1 MAGQEAFPD
10 LDEAFGGGGGKKSKK
25 QGPTKAQLD
34 KEKAEAE
41 AALST
46 KGKGPNFFVHNGSGV
61 LSQEQMV
68 FVFQH
73 YPQYSMNPVSI
84 VDWLYREAIRIETE
98 EKQRQQAEAQ
108 IYGQPARS

>member
-1 MAGQEAFPD
+1 
-10 LDEAFGGGGGKKSKK
+10 
-25 QGPTKAQLD
+25 
-34 KEKAEAE
+34 
-41 AALST
+41 
-46 KGKGPNFFVHNGSGV
+46 
-61 LSQEQMV
+61 MV